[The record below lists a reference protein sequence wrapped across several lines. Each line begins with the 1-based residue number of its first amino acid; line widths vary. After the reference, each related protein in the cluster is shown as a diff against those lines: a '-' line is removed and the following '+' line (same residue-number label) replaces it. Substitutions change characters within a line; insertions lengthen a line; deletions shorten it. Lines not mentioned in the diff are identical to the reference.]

1 MSAVLIA
8 TAVVAVIGFVIG
20 IALVAAG
27 KKFHVEVD
35 QREAEVRSLLPGNNC
50 GACGFAG
57 CDAMAAAIVKGQ
69 TAVNSCP
76 VCSGDAVKAIGK
88 VMGVEAE
95 AASRRVAFVRCSG
108 SCEKSPETFTYVGVR
123 DCRTAALSGVPA
135 RACASG
141 CLGFGSCAAACP
153 KNLITLIPAG
163 KVSVVRCSSHERGPA
178 VKKVCSAGCLGCG
191 ICAKQCPEGAIAV
204 QNNLASIDPAKCVG
218 CGKCAEKCPAKVIVP
233 VSPAARV

>member
-1 MSAVLIA
+1 MSAVSIA
-8 TAVVAVIGFVIG
+8 TAAVAVIGFVIG

-35 QREAEVRSLLPGNNC
+35 EREAEVRSLLPGNNC

-57 CDAMAAAIVKGQ
+57 CDAMAAAIVKGE
-69 TAVNSCP
+69 TAVGSCP

-95 AASRRVAFVRCSG
+95 ASARRVAFVRCSG

-135 RACASG
+135 RACS
-141 CLGFGSCAAACP
+141 SVSVSPKAAAATMPC
-153 KNLITLIPAG
+153 KAL
-163 KVSVVRCSSHERGPA
+163 KMR
-178 VKKVCSAGCLGCG
+178 
-191 ICAKQCPEGAIAV
+191 
-204 QNNLASIDPAKCVG
+204 
-218 CGKCAEKCPAKVIVP
+218 
-233 VSPAARV
+233 AALPPIIF